1 MTIAVVVAISIGMV
15 LSAFTMVAV
24 VWGFYSPVSAN
35 IRIRVEKE
43 RKLKGW
49 PVALRIGLN
58 GLFSSTLVYVFALAL
73 QRFLFYTGRPS
84 LGRFVYEP
92 VAVLLV
98 YDFLYYLLHRYP
110 FHAWPGLRE
119 VHAMHHRAKYPIAF
133 DSLYLNPIE
142 TLCGLTLLTFC
153 TWLVGPISVHS
164 FALIFLVYSQMNI
177 LVHCGLDLP
186 GALKPFG
193 FMARKHDAHH
203 RHMKAG
209 NFASLTPIWDRLFRT
224 AE

>member
-1 MTIAVVVAISIGMV
+1 MSVAVAVAITIGMV
-15 LSAFTMVAV
+15 MSAFTMGAV
-24 VWGFYSPVSAN
+24 VWGFYSPISAN
-35 IRIRVEKE
+35 IRIREEKA

-58 GLFSSTLVYVFALAL
+58 GLFSSGLVYLLALAL
-73 QRFLFYTGRPS
+73 QHQLFYAARPS
-84 LGRFVYEP
+84 LARLAFES
-92 VAVLLV
+92 VAVLVV

-119 VHAMHHRAKYPIAF
+119 VHAVHHRAKYPIAF

-142 TLCGLTLLTFC
+142 TLAGLALLTFC
-153 TWLVGPISVHS
+153 TWLVGPVSVHA
-164 FALIFLVYSQMNI
+164 FGLIFLVYSQMNI

-186 GALKPFG
+186 GALRPFG